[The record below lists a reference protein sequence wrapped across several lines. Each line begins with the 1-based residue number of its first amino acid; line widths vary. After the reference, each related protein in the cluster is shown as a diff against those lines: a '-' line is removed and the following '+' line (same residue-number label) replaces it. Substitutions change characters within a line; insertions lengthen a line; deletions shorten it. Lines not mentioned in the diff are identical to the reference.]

1 MQSDMVEADARFREA
16 QKWLFFMAR
25 ALEYKWNEPLDD
37 LWSRGYS
44 GGKMADLFKLRNAEE
59 LWDMY
64 TAMQGFDDAKTMSTT
79 SDDRF
84 DWFSVR
90 EHFLGFTRN
99 DELGQPATYIDPIT
113 GQTNDAIGA
122 FRLHLT
128 RLVTNNWIE
137 LDFNTVREIENK
149 SFFRGPTYL
158 PNGAVDLTKPGYYL
172 DKIRWMKIRLP
183 GGHAQE
189 PVSGYLRYGGTS
201 YLREPECGIRDPQH
215 ADQIIGEMTPYST
228 RHWKKVSGEW
238 RFSEGINAGISL
250 LKVPRTEPRL
260 DGNPNA
266 PDVLPSVNQID
277 VFKER
282 SVATTGWHLTIPVT
296 GAGSVTISNLDDI
309 EIYFYHWSFNR

>member
-1 MQSDMVEADARFREA
+1 
-16 QKWLFFMAR
+16 
-25 ALEYKWNEPLDD
+25 
-37 LWSRGYS
+37 
-44 GGKMADLFKLRNAEE
+44 
-59 LWDMY
+59 MY
-64 TAMQGFDDAKTMSTT
+64 TAMRLFDDEHVMSTT

-90 EHFLGFTRN
+90 EQFLGYTRSN
-99 DELGQPATYIDPIT
+99 ELGQVVYYVDPVT
-113 GQTNDAIGA
+113 GQTNDALGA
-122 FRLHLT
+122 FRLHLS

-149 SFFRGPTYL
+149 SFFRGPTYY
-158 PNGAVDLTKPGYYL
+158 PSGSVDPTKPGYYL
-172 DKIRWMKIRLP
+172 DKIRWLKIRLP

-201 YLREPECGIRDPQH
+201 YLRNPEYGTRDSQRP
-215 ADQIIGEMTPYST
+215 DRIIGEMTAYST
-228 RHWKKVSGEW
+228 RHWKKVSGKW
-238 RFSEGINAGISL
+238 VFSDGINAGISM

-260 DGNPNA
+260 DGNPAN

-282 SVATTGWHLTIPVT
+282 SVATTRWHLAIPVS
-296 GAGSVTISNLDDI
+296 GAGSVVISNLDDI